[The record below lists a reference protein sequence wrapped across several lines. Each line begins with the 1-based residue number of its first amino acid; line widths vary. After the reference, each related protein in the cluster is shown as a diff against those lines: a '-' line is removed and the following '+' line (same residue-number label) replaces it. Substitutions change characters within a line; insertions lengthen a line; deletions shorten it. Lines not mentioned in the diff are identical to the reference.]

1 MKKCWLS
8 DLSLML
14 LRVPVGL
21 YLCLA
26 GVEKVKVE
34 LGQGMGTFLNGPFTS
49 MQPGWLPSW
58 FSAPYGYALPWAE
71 VVVGALLVL
80 GLFSRVMAAGTF
92 LMLLSFTIAL
102 AMMHGIDAQP
112 DGPPGPFSAN
122 YIQVAAA
129 FLLIWAGAGRWSL
142 DRFVF
147 GKRG

>member
-1 MKKCWLS
+1 MKKGWLT

-14 LRVPVGL
+14 VRGTVGL

-26 GVEKVKVE
+26 GIAKVRGE
-34 LGQGMGTFLNGPFTS
+34 LENGLGSFFNGPFTA
-49 MQPGWLPSW
+49 MQPSWLPSW

-71 VVVGALLVL
+71 VVVGALLAL
-80 GLFSRVMAAGTF
+80 GLLSRVMAAGTF

-122 YIQVAAA
+122 YIQVSAA
-129 FLLIWAGAGRWSL
+129 FLLIWSGPGRWSL
-142 DRFVF
+142 DRFVL